1 MSWSNKYPGSNYPVT
16 VDSAHPQSSLWPEY
30 LDEDRGRIFIF
41 ERNKNANII
50 EYHAQY
56 ADDSKNTLDPAC
68 PVKVHWTSFGWTPE
82 IRKSELNFLQRT
94 VAFGYNYEKV
104 PGKEEDDPMT
114 YSMSLVP
121 LPSKKVSLSLN
132 SDGSPLAVIEL
143 NKKKCRLVKLF
154 VNSTERF
161 GMLPSVNYVDI
172 YGLDLEDNKVVIERI
187 SP

>member
-1 MSWSNKYPGSNYPVT
+1 MSWSDKYPGNNYAVT
-16 VDSAHPQSSLWPEY
+16 LDSTHPQTNLWPEY
-30 LDEDRGRIFIF
+30 LDEDNGRIFIF

-56 ADDSKNTLDPAC
+56 TDDSKTTLDPAC

-94 VAFGYNYEKV
+94 VAFGYNYEKQ
-104 PGKEEDDPMT
+104 EAEDKSVSYVMN
-114 YSMSLVP
+114 LVP
-121 LPSKKVSLSLN
+121 LPSKKVTLSLN
-132 SDGSPLAVIEL
+132 SDGTPVAVIEL
-143 NKKKCRLVKLF
+143 NKKKCKLVKLF

-161 GMLPSVNYVDI
+161 GMLPSVNYVDL
-172 YGLDLEDNKVVIERI
+172 YGLDLEDGKVTIERI